1 MAHLDPTQVEADAR
15 LLLHAH
21 DASINYHNIVI
32 QTLDTDV
39 LTLAIAMR
47 VSETKFYVKTGKQ
60 NKLRLMYMDKVVDGI
75 NYNNKADVSET
86 LLGLHAFTGCDT
98 ASAFHGRGKVTSFRL
113 MLKHDFV
120 NTFKSLRQSWE
131 VSQELFEKLQVFI
144 WESFGFEI
152 KCLIFLFTFL
162 FTYF

>member
-1 MAHLDPTQVEADAR
+1 
-15 LLLHAH
+15 
-21 DASINYHNIVI
+21 
-32 QTLDTDV
+32 
-39 LTLAIAMR
+39 MR

-60 NKLRLMYMDKVVDGI
+60 NKLRLMYVDKVADGI

-98 ASAFHGRGKVTSFRL
+98 ASAFHGRGKVKAFRL
-113 MLKHDFV
+113 MLKHDFAS
-120 NTFKSLRQSWE
+120 TFKSLRQSWE
-131 VSQELFEKLQVFI
+131 VSQELFEKLRVFI